1 MKKQIRRIILLPLK
15 MIKTLSDCKGMQLF
29 VGCVIHVRKSFLCYY
44 HFFTFQLDS
53 FPESDICYS
62 VKKEPLPQFI
72 RQFYQIYL
80 CSGVLSYNL
89 FIQFEQNIR
98 FICSLRSFR
107 NLVSGK
113 RHLQDRHRCQPER
126 ISQELLQ
133 RLQIRRTGYG
143 YLLL

>member
-107 NLVSGK
+107 NLVSGML
-113 RHLQDRHRCQPER
+113 RLPGRRRCSPVR
-126 ISQELLQ
+126 TVPVRFL
-133 RLQIRRTGYG
+133 RLQSRRTGYG
-143 YLLL
+143 

>member
-15 MIKTLSDCKGMQLF
+15 MIKTLSDCKRNAFF
-29 VGCVIHVRKSFLCYY
+29 VGCVIHVRKSFFMLLSL
-44 HFFTFQLDS
+44 FTFQLDS

-62 VKKEPLPQFI
+62 VKEPLPQFI

-143 YLLL
+143 SLLL

>member
-80 CSGVLSYNL
+80 CSEVLSYNL

-113 RHLQDRHRCQPER
+113 LHQQVHHRYHPLQTV
-126 ISQELLQ
+126 LLHFLH
-133 RLQIRRTGYG
+133 LQIRRTGYG
-143 YLLL
+143 SLLL

>member
-107 NLVSGK
+107 NQLSEML
-113 RHLQDRHRCQPER
+113 HLQVRRRYQPER
-126 ISQELLQ
+126 ITLLHFQ
-133 RLQIRRTGYG
+133 HLQIRRTGYG
-143 YLLL
+143 SLLL